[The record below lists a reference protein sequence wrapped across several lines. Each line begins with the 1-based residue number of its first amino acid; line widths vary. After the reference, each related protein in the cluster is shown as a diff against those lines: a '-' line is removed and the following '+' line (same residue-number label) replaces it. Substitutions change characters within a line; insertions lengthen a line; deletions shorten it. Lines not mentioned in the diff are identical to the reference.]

1 MSLEFLG
8 IEDLFAYGID
18 CSFSLSLSLLP
29 TSYSIRM
36 KRRQVK
42 SIEKMVR

>member
-18 CSFSLSLSLLP
+18 CSFSLSLSLSLAD
-29 TSYSIRM
+29 
-36 KRRQVK
+36 V
-42 SIEKMVR
+42 VFD